1 MDLIYNNNVYK
12 SFTKVVHK
20 ITTQVSTS
28 LNDYFLN
35 SIQNSMNLEIIIS
48 TEKKLRIS
56 RVKYKLSNRD
66 HLRKLK
72 NSQQ

>member
-12 SFTKVVHK
+12 SFTKVIHK
-20 ITTQVSTS
+20 ITTQISTS

-35 SIQNSMNLEIIIS
+35 SIQNSMNLQIIIS
-48 TEKKLRIS
+48 TERKLRTS

-72 NSQQ
+72 SRE

>member
-35 SIQNSMNLEIIIS
+35 SIQNSMNLQIIIS
-48 TEKKLRIS
+48 TERKLRAS
-56 RVKYKLSNRD
+56 KVKYKLSNRD

-72 NSQQ
+72 SRE